1 MNGVKEA
8 FIQTMTNQKL
18 WGAIVATI
26 VTILLSYGL
35 TKANI
40 LKKEWKAGLVKV
52 VMTIAVPALV
62 LTGFMKTAN
71 IQQLKEQGVVLGVS
85 FAFYILL
92 NVIAFLW
99 SKFAPNFARKSADM
113 IQDNKALNSDG
124 SMSQSRALI
133 MWMMIIF
140 GSTTFFGFPIIQAIY
155 PNSGFV
161 AANIWN
167 IAYRVF
173 LYSFC
178 FMMISGVK
186 WSKKNFKDAMKKTF
200 VNPIVICTFLGLIL
214 WLTTLI
220 PGQSFGE
227 NFKTVEK
234 GGVAWFE
241 FGKTLP
247 IIHTP
252 LQKLGALAAPITWI
266 AIGITLASSDIKKAV
281 KDKWVW
287 IFSIQKLVLLPL
299 FVFLIFLAL
308 NKTGVVSKEVA
319 VSMVILAATP
329 PATVVVLYAIQYK
342 MRDEFAAQCSTLTT
356 LLAVIM
362 LPLWVVISSIAFI

>member
-8 FIQTMTNQKL
+8 FLQTMTNQKL
-18 WGAIVATI
+18 WGAIIATI

-71 IQQLKEQGVVLGVS
+71 IKQLQEQGVILGIS
-85 FAFYILL
+85 FAFYIVL
-92 NVIAFLW
+92 NLIAFLW
-99 SKFAPNFARKSADM
+99 SKYAPNLAKKSAEM

-124 SMSQSRALI
+124 SMSQNRALI

-155 PNSGFV
+155 PKSGFI

-178 FMMISGVK
+178 FMLISGVK
-186 WSKKNFKDAMKKTF
+186 WSKANFKDAMKKTF

-220 PGQSFGE
+220 PNQSYGL
-227 NFKTVEK
+227 NFKHVK
-234 GGVAWFE
+234 DGVAWFE
-241 FGKTLP
+241 FDKTLP
-247 IIHTP
+247 LVHTTFS
-252 LQKLGALAAPITWI
+252 KLGALAAPITWI
-266 AIGITLASSDIKKAV
+266 AIGITLASSNFKKAV

-287 IFSIQKLVLLPL
+287 IFSIQKLVILPL
-299 FVFLIFLAL
+299 FVFLIFLGL
-308 NKTGVVSKEVA
+308 NQAGLVSKEVG

-329 PATVVVLYAIQYK
+329 PATVVILYAIQYK
-342 MRDEFAAQCSTLTT
+342 MHEEFAAQCSTLTT